1 MSKFCMQ
8 CGTQIDDNA
17 ASCPSCGSPQNPV
30 FDKST
35 VQGANVNSQA
45 GAAAASTPI
54 IDIDKIKNMPPEK
67 KKKAELIAIIAV
79 IAVVVL
85 VFLRLMLSVGAYKEP
100 FLKFEDAVNSG
111 KGKYIY
117 RAMPEYISDSVF
129 DDFKKS
135 EIIDEFEDTLNNVR
149 KKCERKY
156 GEDFEYSIEIKDK
169 KPIKKSL
176 LKNFEKGIRSVY
188 GEKVDVT
195 KGYNVTVR
203 EKYKGDEGKENETST
218 YAVYKID
225 GEWFC
230 PSLYNSFI
238 SSGYWNYD
246 YSDTLDDLIDLFD

>member
-8 CGTQIDDNA
+8 CGAQIDDNA
-17 ASCPSCGSPQNPV
+17 KSCPSCGATQNSV
-30 FDKST
+30 SDKSAD
-35 VQGANVNSQA
+35 ANVNSVNSIGSEA
-45 GAAAASTPI
+45 VAAASTPM

-67 KKKAELIAIIAV
+67 KKKAALIAIIAV

-85 VFLRLMLSVGAYKEP
+85 VILRLILSAGAYKDT
-100 FLKFEDAVNSG
+100 FSKFEDAVNSG

-135 EIIDEFEDTLNNVR
+135 EIIDEFDDTLSDIR
-149 KKCERKY
+149 EICERKY

-169 KPIKKSL
+169 DPIKKSS
-176 LKNFEKGIRSVY
+176 LKNLEKSIRLAY

-195 KGYNVTVR
+195 KGYEVTVR
-203 EKYKGDEGKENETST
+203 EKYKGEDGKENETST

-230 PSLYNSFI
+230 PSLYNNFL
-238 SSGYWNYD
+238 SSYD
-246 YSDTLDDLIDLFD
+246 YNNAIDNILDLFD